1 MSAFSFKWRFW
12 RQHSIKMIYI
22 PILTSK
28 GTTIHFISYFVDF
41 SRFTP
46 LVTVLPPQ
54 CTCSCEWRNCDVCT
68 KLFYCCSL
76 APPIQCLHFGPTHCI
91 TCHLAQPILL
101 PYGPVVFIVVQ
112 QIFADE
118 SKLLQL
124 KSLELDSVYYRG
136 GSVLYIWGLQRSNAL
151 YTCIAYDWLPLG

>member
-12 RQHSIKMIYI
+12 RQHSIKMICI

-68 KLFYCCSL
+68 KSFYCCSL

-91 TCHLAQPILL
+91 TGHLAQTILL

-112 QIFADE
+112 I
-118 SKLLQL
+118 LQMKASCYNWNRWNWIAFITEVGL
-124 KSLELDSVYYRG
+124 FCTSG
-136 GSVLYIWGLQRSNAL
+136 GYSDQMLCIHVLRMIDYH
-151 YTCIAYDWLPLG
+151 